1 MNQAETLIP
10 NWLGNDPLEVS
21 HWTQDRIGPLVS
33 LIQSSGS
40 LRFQHS
46 MKPEQARA
54 MAAAL
59 IEHANAV
66 EKEAAA

>member
-1 MNQAETLIP
+1 MKTNETLIP
-10 NWLGNDPLEVS
+10 NWLDNHHLELS
-21 HWTQDRIGPLVS
+21 HCRHDQFGPLVS

-66 EKEAAA
+66 EQEAAA